1 MPVIDLRGI
10 KVGEYKN
17 TDGAVTYETPISIG
31 EAMAAQLDL
40 TFAEGRLYAESRLAE
55 YIKYATGG
63 TASVG
68 VKYIPDAAQ
77 KLLYGMTEKSRSI
90 GSPDKT
96 VKSLLATTKDTAKY
110 VGLGFYAPD
119 RIDGTNKFTAIF
131 VHKVLFGPPSRAYKT
146 KDNTI
151 AFQTPTTTG
160 EFMAD
165 DSAANNLFEVAVLDT
180 EDDAKAWID
189 ACFGATA

>member
-17 TDGAVTYETPISIG
+17 TDGVVTYETPISIG

-68 VKYIPDAAQ
+68 VK
-77 KLLYGMTEKSRSI
+77 
-90 GSPDKT
+90 
-96 VKSLLATTKDTAKY
+96 
-110 VGLGFYAPD
+110 
-119 RIDGTNKFTAIF
+119 
-131 VHKVLFGPPSRAYKT
+131 
-146 KDNTI
+146 
-151 AFQTPTTTG
+151 
-160 EFMAD
+160 
-165 DSAANNLFEVAVLDT
+165 
-180 EDDAKAWID
+180 
-189 ACFGATA
+189 